1 MKYTPE
7 KGQITVILRKDD
19 ANKKVFVDIKDTG
32 IGIAPEALG
41 EIFKKFERAK
51 NANSINV
58 TGTGLGLYIA
68 RQMAEAMGGSITVSS
83 EGEGKGSTFTVTFP
97 MNDNERGISF
107 GDKAA

>member
-1 MKYTPE
+1 MKDET
-7 KGQITVILRKDD
+7 
-19 ANKKVFVDIKDTG
+19 NKKVSIAIKDNG

-68 RQMAEAMGGSITVSS
+68 KQMAEAMGGSITVSS
-83 EGEGKGSTFTVTFP
+83 EGEGKGSTFTITFP
-97 MNDNERGISF
+97 INVAGEGKEVEKPLVEGESQ
-107 GDKAA
+107 GQPS